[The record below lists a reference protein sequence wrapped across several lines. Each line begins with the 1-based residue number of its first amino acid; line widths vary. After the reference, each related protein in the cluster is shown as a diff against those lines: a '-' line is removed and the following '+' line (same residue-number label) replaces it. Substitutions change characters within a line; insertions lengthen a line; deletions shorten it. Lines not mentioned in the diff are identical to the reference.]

1 VFWVRNADYVAICIG
16 MAVLVW
22 VTGGPRRWREQALL
36 WLDAV
41 GLSAY
46 AILGASKALAVGVH
60 PLIAAAMGMLTASFG
75 GVIRDVL
82 AGQPSAIIKRE
93 IYMTAAI
100 LGAGLYAV
108 LFTLGLLPRYAMAIA
123 FMAAFLL
130 RAGALRY
137 GWYLP
142 AFPDPF
148 APPRLRSRQPDDA
161 PKQ

>member
-41 GLSAY
+41 GLAAY

-123 FMAAFLL
+123 FTATFLL
-130 RAGALRY
+130 RAGALHY
-137 GWYLP
+137 GWHLP
-142 AFPDPF
+142 AFPDPY
-148 APPRLRSRQPDDA
+148 APRRLSSRQPNCDG
-161 PKQ
+161 KG